1 MTTVPPSTPR
11 KSTIATTAQPPTA
24 HAATPSR
31 LEVLKAQL
39 AVVDDLLLAGFRH
52 AQPLTPTQDSKE
64 PLSLQATS
72 HNFRRFVQKSGPIFV
87 AQDAVEALLKW
98 EDPPTTLFFAAAWGL
113 ICYYPA
119 LLLVVP
125 NLILISILLS
135 TYSSRPSSSPLHSPS
150 ISTTTKTT
158 TTTSTPAPP
167 PAEGSIDYLTNLQ
180 NIQIM
185 MGRVSIGSDFTMTH
199 IVPFLTWQDTRTSL
213 VLLQLAT
220 LSMFAILLAA
230 PYIPIRIVL
239 LLMGETIFFVGH
251 PIVLGIMTQITPYL
265 SPLLLRAFTK
275 IDRLIEEDSLDDSE
289 LDADELRIVEKLEI
303 ETWRDS
309 NWVLET
315 EVGGELPRIE
325 RHGLR
330 EGEGKIGIDEAWYWS
345 RGLGGQEWK
354 VDWSY
359 CGGDLDQDGFVYLH
373 LDGTLN
379 SLPFVPNSNP
389 RIVAP
394 MRRRRLVR
402 RAVRFGSG
410 SSGRDVD

>member
-72 HNFRRFVQKSGPIFV
+72 NNFRRFVQKSGPIFV

-113 ICYYPA
+113 ICTFRTW
-119 LLLVVP
+119 VC
-125 NLILISILLS
+125 N
-135 TYSSRPSSSPLHSPS
+135 
-150 ISTTTKTT
+150 
-158 TTTSTPAPP
+158 
-167 PAEGSIDYLTNLQ
+167 EGSIDYLANLQ

-325 RHGLR
+325 RDGLR
-330 EGEGKIGIDEAWYWS
+330 EGEGKIGIDEGWYWS

>member
-1 MTTVPPSTPR
+1 MATVAPSTPS
-11 KSTIATTAQPPTA
+11 KSTTSPTGQPPAA

-72 HNFRRFVQKSGPIFV
+72 NNFRRFVQKSGPIFV
-87 AQDAVEALLKW
+87 AQDAAEALLKW

-113 ICYYPA
+113 ICTSRTWFVCMCNRVLKSPA
-119 LLLVVP
+119 
-125 NLILISILLS
+125 
-135 TYSSRPSSSPLHSPS
+135 
-150 ISTTTKTT
+150 
-158 TTTSTPAPP
+158 PAPP
-167 PAEGSIDYLTNLQ
+167 PAEGSIDYLANLQ

-185 MGRVSIGSDFTMTH
+185 MGRVSAGSDFAMTH
-199 IVPFLTWQDTRTSL
+199 IVPLLTWHDTRTSL

-220 LSMFAILLAA
+220 LSLFAILLAA
-230 PYIPIRIVL
+230 PYVPIRIVL
-239 LLMGETIFFVGH
+239 LLAGETIFFVGH
-251 PIVLGIMTQITPYL
+251 PIVLGIMTQTTPYL

-275 IDRLIEEDSLDDSE
+275 IDRLIEEDSLDDAE
-289 LDADELRIVEKLEI
+289 LDAEELRLVEKLEI
-303 ETWRDS
+303 EAWRDS
-309 NWVLET
+309 TWVPET
-315 EVGGELPRIE
+315 EVGGELPRLE
-325 RHGLR
+325 KDRSRAGS
-330 EGEGKIGIDEAWYWS
+330 IGIDGGCWYWS

-359 CGGDLDQDGFVYLH
+359 CGGDLDQAGFVYLH
-373 LDGTLN
+373 LDGTI
-379 SLPFVPNSNP
+379 SSSPFVPDSNP